1 MEPTSPEDVASD
13 SIATGADWLTASS
26 SSVVSGSNALYGCS
40 DWLAVCSVVTLRKRR
55 EQRKA
60 AKASATDKPTSAKTP
75 LKTSRVSW
83 RPAAM
88 PRISAEDFTIVL
100 KPRVTV
106 DIKATFQPGEL
117 GAKLA
122 SYVNSTNNDCISVWP
137 IWAQNIIVVSTQD
150 VNTAN
155 LLSREFSLKTSQ
167 GGLPMIGHA
176 NISGEVCR
184 GVITVH
190 EQETSASLKT
200 KIHWRGGNIAFMRKL
215 GKTSVALLTFEGHK
229 VPRFVHYNSVIT
241 PVWEY
246 QRTIPAC
253 YRCGTVGHRVELC
266 PHPNDQRCG
275 HCGQVVGATQEGMT
289 PHYCKP
295 SCLVCG
301 EGHLT
306 GSQACKA
313 GFRRLQQPSGHRG
326 GRDSPQQRPMPK
338 TQGRQPGATNQAPK
352 NPVVGRSS
360 LAGKQ
365 TPPPPT
371 TSPTPQKT
379 STRTP
384 DQGAPKLQAG
394 QFPPLPAA
402 SGIRPPAKKTS
413 SQVGNGTRAASTSHC
428 PSPTS
433 SPEFLELKQELA
445 ALRAQNA
452 QLLAKIATLEAG
464 STPVTSSS
472 PPPSTEIA
480 AEAQEPERMC
490 TAPSVSEPCNIEE
503 RFQAIESAMSTLV
516 AQLAAM
522 SNSTEN
528 ISQTVTHQ
536 VSDADIV
543 FEYIDEKLQEELD
556 DLLLSFSRP
565 DATMEETLADF

>member
-1 MEPTSPEDVASD
+1 MPED
-13 SIATGADWLTASS
+13 
-26 SSVVSGSNALYGCS
+26 SVPRTDIVDEGLFT
-40 DWLAVCSVVTLRKRR
+40 VVTLRKRR

-60 AKASATDKPTSAKTP
+60 AKASAADKPTSAKTP
-75 LKTSRVSW
+75 IKTSRVSW

-106 DIKATFQPGEL
+106 DLKATLQ
-117 GAKLA
+117 
-122 SYVNSTNNDCISVWP
+122 
-137 IWAQNIIVVSTQD
+137 
-150 VNTAN
+150 
-155 LLSREFSLKTSQ
+155 
-167 GGLPMIGHA
+167 
-176 NISGEVCR
+176 
-184 GVITVH
+184 
-190 EQETSASLKT
+190 
-200 KIHWRGGNIAFMRKL
+200 
-215 GKTSVALLTFEGHK
+215 
-229 VPRFVHYNSVIT
+229 
-241 PVWEY
+241 
-246 QRTIPAC
+246 PAC

-275 HCGQVVGATQEGMT
+275 HCGQVVGATEEGMT
-289 PHYCKP
+289 PHDCKP

-301 EGHLT
+301 EGLLT

-313 GFRRLQQPSGHRG
+313 RFRRLQQPSGHRG
-326 GRDSPQQRPMPK
+326 GRGSPQQRPTPK

-352 NPVVGRSS
+352 NTVAGRSS

-365 TPPPPT
+365 KPPPPT

-394 QFPPLPAA
+394 EFPPLSAA

-413 SQVGNGTRAASTSHC
+413 SQVGNGARAASTSHC

-452 QLLAKIATLEAG
+452 QLLAKIASLEAG
-464 STPVTSSS
+464 STPVTSSP
-472 PPPSTEIA
+472 PPPSTEITA
-480 AEAQEPERMC
+480 DAQEPERMC
-490 TAPSVSEPCNIEE
+490 TAPSVAEPCNIEE
-503 RFQAIESAMSTLV
+503 RFQAFESAMSTLV
-516 AQLAAM
+516 AQLATM
-522 SNSTEN
+522 SKSIEN

-536 VSDADIV
+536 VKELAELSEDPEPLLPQGIDVVINLSSGIITYADRPTRRFSLVSTCGHFWLPLEGFTTASARDPSCLAKSYRPCWIGKKALPV
-543 FEYIDEKLQEELD
+543 GVPFRVTSAPHDLGLAHFLALKEPH
-556 DLLLSFSRP
+556 LLLDRHYGSGGHRHHHLP
-565 DATMEETLADF
+565 

>member
-1 MEPTSPEDVASD
+1 
-13 SIATGADWLTASS
+13 
-26 SSVVSGSNALYGCS
+26 
-40 DWLAVCSVVTLRKRR
+40 
-55 EQRKA
+55 
-60 AKASATDKPTSAKTP
+60 
-75 LKTSRVSW
+75 
-83 RPAAM
+83 M
-88 PRISAEDFTIVL
+88 PRISAEDITIVL

-106 DIKATFQPGEL
+106 DLKATFQPGEL

-167 GGLPMIGHA
+167 GDLPMIGHA
-176 NISGEVCR
+176 KISGEVCR

-190 EQETSASLKT
+190 EQETSTSLKT

-241 PVWEY
+241 PVREY
-246 QRTIPAC
+246 KRTIPAC

-275 HCGQVVGATQEGMT
+275 HCGQVVGATEEGMT
-289 PHYCKP
+289 PHDCKP
-295 SCLVCG
+295 SCLVFG

-306 GSQACKA
+306 GSQACK
-313 GFRRLQQPSGHRG
+313 QPSGHRG
-326 GRDSPQQRPMPK
+326 GRGSPQQRPTPK

-352 NPVVGRSS
+352 NTVAGRSS

-365 TPPPPT
+365 KPPPPT

-394 QFPPLPAA
+394 EFPPLSAA

-413 SQVGNGTRAASTSHC
+413 SQVGNGARAASTSHC

-433 SPEFLELKQELA
+433 SPEYLELKQELA

-452 QLLAKIATLEAG
+452 QLLAKIASLEAG
-464 STPVTSSS
+464 STPVTSSP
-472 PPPSTEIA
+472 PPPSTEITA
-480 AEAQEPERMC
+480 DAQEPERMC
-490 TAPSVSEPCNIEE
+490 TAPSVAEPCNIEE

-516 AQLAAM
+516 AQLATM
-522 SNSTEN
+522 SKSIEN

-536 VSDADIV
+536 VKELAELSEDPEPLLPQGIDSGLYSGVDNNLTAPARVCSVCSGVVSPDIGTSTSPGISV
-543 FEYIDEKLQEELD
+543 LGNRGSHRWL
-556 DLLLSFSRP
+556 
-565 DATMEETLADF
+565 